1 MKEKIIIL
9 GSTGSI
15 GVNTLKVISL
25 NPNLFSVFALAA
37 NSSAEK
43 LFEQCKVF
51 KPKFVHLNEE
61 NSAKKLIGLL
71 KESKLDIE
79 VLFGKDLLNELVSHS
94 EVDVVVCSISGS
106 SGLESSIA
114 AVKSGKKIL
123 LANKESL
130 VMCGEL
136 FMNLAKKY
144 KSTILPVDSE
154 HNSLHQCFASNSNK
168 SVEKIIITASGG
180 PFLNSKIENFENF
193 TPKQALNHPT
203 WSMGKKISIDS
214 ATMMNKGLEIIE
226 AIYLFDLKVGQV
238 DALIHP
244 QSLIHSMVYYSDGS
258 ILMQAS
264 KNDMKIPI
272 SYCLGWPQRIES
284 GVDLINLD
292 KQEPLVFFDISKE
305 RFPCFYLA
313 KEVAKEGSSFPTV
326 MNAANEIA
334 VKGFLDENI
343 KFTDIHKVISEVLN
357 KHVKKDLE
365 SIDDVINVDS
375 KARNE
380 AKNIIKKYS
389 SK

>member
-1 MKEKIIIL
+1 
-9 GSTGSI
+9 
-15 GVNTLKVISL
+15 
-25 NPNLFSVFALAA
+25 
-37 NSSAEK
+37 
-43 LFEQCKVF
+43 
-51 KPKFVHLNEE
+51 
-61 NSAKKLIGLL
+61 
-71 KESKLDIE
+71 
-79 VLFGKDLLNELVSHS
+79 
-94 EVDVVVCSISGS
+94 
-106 SGLESSIA
+106 
-114 AVKSGKKIL
+114 
-123 LANKESL
+123 
-130 VMCGEL
+130 MCGEL

>member
-1 MKEKIIIL
+1 MKENIIIL

-61 NSAKKLIGLL
+61 NSAKKLIELL
-71 KESKLDIE
+71 KESKLDVE

-292 KQEPLVFFDISKE
+292 KQEPLVFFEISKD